1 LLEGGA
7 GVHLPLPCDLR
18 RMAPGDPAWE
28 KRVAWL
34 TQTHFDDSP
43 ATSIVTASAD
53 AKTGVKSAV
62 ASFRPHLRELL
73 QRELRELMGTSTEVD
88 VDESLMDAGLDS
100 FAATELTSRL
110 RSLTGVD
117 VSPTLV
123 FEQPTARAITTHLLE
138 ISPQGEDEVQA
149 VELIESSPK
158 AAAADA
164 CPRAQD
170 AVVHGIAGRWPGS
183 CASSDVLWNMIQAG
197 GDAIRQVPLT
207 RWTLSAEADVAM
219 LSNEQIAG
227 TCHGGFVAS
236 AQRFDTHAF
245 ASSPLEGESMDP
257 HQRLQLETGY
267 TSLHSAGFRRAT
279 LMDAKMGVLVG
290 ISKTDFQQLAAF
302 GKLSAAG
309 SVYVGTG
316 SDLGIVPRRLSYTLG
331 LQGPAFS
338 LHTACS
344 SSLVALDVVHH
355 YSGQVQE
362 WSVGGVHM
370 VLTPPFHAANSGGE
384 HASGLCVCSAGQ
396 GLTVSDRFPDHRYSF
411 AERPLICIRRARR
424 RLCTVRGE
432 CVIDYPLST
441 GCVDHPWFRDKA
453 RWQKRQLD
461 GAKWTGAEA
470 DAARGA

>member
-1 LLEGGA
+1 
-7 GVHLPLPCDLR
+7 
-18 RMAPGDPAWE
+18 
-28 KRVAWL
+28 
-34 TQTHFDDSP
+34 
-43 ATSIVTASAD
+43 
-53 AKTGVKSAV
+53 
-62 ASFRPHLRELL
+62 
-73 QRELRELMGTSTEVD
+73 
-88 VDESLMDAGLDS
+88 
-100 FAATELTSRL
+100 
-110 RSLTGVD
+110 
-117 VSPTLV
+117 
-123 FEQPTARAITTHLLE
+123 
-138 ISPQGEDEVQA
+138 
-149 VELIESSPK
+149 
-158 AAAADA
+158 
-164 CPRAQD
+164 
-170 AVVHGIAGRWPGS
+170 
-183 CASSDVLWNMIQAG
+183 
-197 GDAIRQVPLT
+197 
-207 RWTLSAEADVAM
+207 
-219 LSNEQIAG
+219 
-227 TCHGGFVAS
+227 
-236 AQRFDTHAF
+236 
-245 ASSPLEGESMDP
+245 MDP